1 VGDGLRPDTSFHI
14 VQPWTERRYRA
25 PSCGNCD
32 TSWGCLNGLWRRC
45 QGFLSPPSPKSKPSA
60 DSRQPTL
67 TLVSKIVESAGLAIE
82 VRLVPVDPHSPVAA
96 ANKVKD
102 RLTGPAGAGLPINI
116 REDGALRAVLD
127 LKDGLRQADREQF
140 TVLVEFPPSL
150 IGDTRWD
157 AFIAA
162 VVEDEA
168 AAKDIPP
175 PRWTNDPSRFNKP
188 FWYLSENR
196 ELHTWEL
203 TTAPGAFVRHGILAA
218 RDELESV

>member
-1 VGDGLRPDTSFHI
+1 MDGKALSSALLR
-14 VQPWTERRYRA
+14 ELRRRLGLSQRA
-25 PSCGNCD
+25 LAQMAGVP
-32 TSWGCLNGLWRRC
+32 
-45 QGFLSPPSPKSKPSA
+45 
-60 DSRQPTL
+60 QPTIAEIEAVRREPTV
-67 TLVSKIVESAGLAIE
+67 TLLSKIVESAGLAIE
-82 VRLVPVDPHSPVAA
+82 VRLVELEPQSAVAA

-102 RLTGPAGAGLPINI
+102 RLSGSAGAGLPIDI

-127 LKDGLRQADREQF
+127 LKDGLRRSDREQF
-140 TVLVEFPPSL
+140 AARVQFPPSL

-168 AAKDIPP
+168 AIKNFPP
-175 PRWTNDPSRFNKP
+175 PRWTNDPGRFNKP

-203 TTAPGAFVRHGILAA
+203 TTSPGAFVRHGLFAA
-218 RDELESV
+218 KDELESV

>member
-1 VGDGLRPDTSFHI
+1 MDGKALSSALLR
-14 VQPWTERRYRA
+14 ELRRQLGLSQRA
-25 PSCGNCD
+25 LAQTAGVP
-32 TSWGCLNGLWRRC
+32 
-45 QGFLSPPSPKSKPSA
+45 
-60 DSRQPTL
+60 QPTIAEIEAVRREPTI
-67 TLVSKIVESAGLAIE
+67 TLLSKIVESAGLAIE
-82 VRLVPVDPHSPVAA
+82 VRLVPLDPQSAVAA

-102 RLTGPAGAGLPINI
+102 RLTGSAGAGLPIAI

-127 LKDGLRQADREQF
+127 LKDALRRSDRDQF

-157 AFIAA
+157 AFMAA

-168 AAKDIPP
+168 ATKNLPP

-188 FWYLSENR
+188 FWYLSDNR

-203 TTAPGAFVRHGILAA
+203 TTAPGAFVRHGVFAA
-218 RDELESV
+218 KDELESV